1 MIDPCMHNLDSDLD
15 AFNHNPANGSIA
27 MLADRLAAFT
37 HYVNQV
43 FLSY

>member
-1 MIDPCMHNLDSDLD
+1 MHNPCMHKRDSDLD
-15 AFNHNPANGSIA
+15 AFNHNPTNGSIA
-27 MLADRLAAFT
+27 MLAGRLAAFT